1 MNSENKHLKDD
12 HGNEQFGDF
21 IPYKVALR
29 IQNTIN
35 FTLMID
41 CRAPDIHQDD
51 QTKKIMAI
59 PGFDYESIPALR
71 EYKIKWL
78 EMILTQAVDRKYMIS
93 LAKGAQ
99 IVLEIL
105 MIMLMMI
112 SLVLKSN
119 MLSFFY
125 WIFVLKSISTN
136 NKTALLVR
144 INTYTSIF
152 LSLQY
157 AIYVLNLTQN
167 TSRAPF
173 PKGFENYPKN

>member
-1 MNSENKHLKDD
+1 ML
-12 HGNEQFGDF
+12 
-21 IPYKVALR
+21 A
-29 IQNTIN
+29 TI
-35 FTLMID
+35 
-41 CRAPDIHQDD
+41 
-51 QTKKIMAI
+51 
-59 PGFDYESIPALR
+59 GYDYESIPAFR

-112 SLVLKSN
+112 SLMLKSN
-119 MLSFFY
+119 LLSFFY
-125 WIFVLKSISTN
+125 WIMVLKSILTK

-144 INTYTSIF
+144 INTYTAIF
-152 LSLQY
+152 LTAQY
-157 AIYVLNLTQN
+157 ALYVLNLTQN

-173 PKGFENYPKN
+173 PVGYENYPKNANSSDLNIKHAIPLFFQFEEFRDLRIDYLLGIGVDKD